1 MATVKNKRIKED
13 KEKRENEERA
23 RQIAKQSNSTL
34 LDTVM
39 SCCQMLI
46 FSSDGSS
53 EVVLFS

>member
-1 MATVKNKRIKED
+1 MKNKRIKED